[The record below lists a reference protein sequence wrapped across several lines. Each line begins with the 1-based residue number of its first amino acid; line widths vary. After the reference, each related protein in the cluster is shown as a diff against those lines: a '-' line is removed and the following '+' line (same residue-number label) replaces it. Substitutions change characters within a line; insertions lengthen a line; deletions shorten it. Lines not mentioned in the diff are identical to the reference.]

1 MTTKIKKI
9 KPKKT
14 PKALQTDGDNRIL
27 ASRSEKKYKIQN
39 RFYKIK
45 PKEITKTTEEPF
57 SFDNFISIP
66 LKLEYLTS
74 STIDISS
81 DNTPLISLKKI
92 SADLYQIQKELSY
105 PLKLQKSPKSKSEDT
120 KEIVRYVKYNPVEAN
135 NGKKDFI
142 KAPIPVMLFEIQKI
156 VDQILYLP
164 EIPKFLPESIIQ
176 MY

>member
-14 PKALQTDGDNRIL
+14 PKMLQADGDNRTL

-45 PKEITKTTEEPF
+45 SKEITKSNESPF

-74 STIDISS
+74 SVIEVSTDT
-81 DNTPLISLKKI
+81 TPLISLKKI

-105 PLKLQKSPKSKSEDT
+105 PLKLQKSLKTKSEEP
-120 KEIVRYVKYNPVEAN
+120 KEIIRYVRYNPVEAN
-135 NGKKDFI
+135 NGKKDYI
-142 KAPIPVMLFEIQKI
+142 KAPISIMLAEIQKMNLFLLI
-156 VDQILYLP
+156 VLYL
-164 EIPKFLPESIIQ
+164 FL
-176 MY
+176 